1 MVTLRCTRKLLKH
14 LAVHPMSELQP
25 PTTTLGDWYANL
37 LFTRRRRLVIC
48 VSERTLLSVLVLAKD
63 PNTLPNRF
71 RDAVLALLRQ
81 LGVSGAQLESEA
93 REMKALAFGPTASK
107 RVLGSMNDLIFQCR
121 WRLNDL
127 PDIDIETLALEL
139 SEIPCGPLSYR
150 YPREVAL
157 QLLGAV

>member
-1 MVTLRCTRKLLKH
+1 MVTLRCTRRLLKH
-14 LAVHPMSELQP
+14 LGVRPMSELQP

-37 LFTRRRRLVIC
+37 LFTRRRRLIIC

-63 PNTLPNRF
+63 PTTLPNRF

-81 LGVSGAQLESEA
+81 LGVPGAQLEAEA
-93 REMKALAFGPTASK
+93 REMKAVAFGTTASQ
-107 RVLGSMNDLIFQCR
+107 RVLGSMNDLVSQCR
-121 WRLNDL
+121 WRLKDS
-127 PDIDIETLALEL
+127 PDIDSGTLALEL

-157 QLLGAV
+157 EMFGAV